1 MNANWRNNSAK
12 RILRGEFIH
21 YGNRKTLSNWMCWRQ
36 SLIRIETKAG
46 YGRVKPTTK
55 IIQET
60 ADRWTFLVK
69 ELGMKAP
76 K

>member
-1 MNANWRNNSAK
+1 
-12 RILRGEFIH
+12 
-21 YGNRKTLSNWMCWRQ
+21 MCWRQ

-46 YGRVKPTTK
+46 HGRVKPTTK
-55 IIQET
+55 IIDET